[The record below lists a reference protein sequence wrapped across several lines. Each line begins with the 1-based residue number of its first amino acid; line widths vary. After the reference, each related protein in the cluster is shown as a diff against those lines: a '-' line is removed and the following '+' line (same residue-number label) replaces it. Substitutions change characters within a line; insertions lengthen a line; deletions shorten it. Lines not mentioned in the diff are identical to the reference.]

1 MTGEIVYK
9 PWGYE
14 LIWARNTK
22 YAGKV
27 LYINP
32 HNRLSLQY
40 HEVKD
45 ESVFVLEGKLILH
58 LEDKILELEPGES
71 YRIKPTMIHR
81 FAAGDTPVKLIEV
94 STAELSDVVRL
105 EDDYGRDKKE

>member
-27 LYINP
+27 LYI
-32 HNRLSLQY
+32 
-40 HEVKD
+40 
-45 ESVFVLEGKLILH
+45 
-58 LEDKILELEPGES
+58 
-71 YRIKPTMIHR
+71 
-81 FAAGDTPVKLIEV
+81 
-94 STAELSDVVRL
+94 
-105 EDDYGRDKKE
+105 